1 MARKELSYEEK
12 LERYEA
18 LRAVQEAFPNTLGG
32 FLLFVQTC
40 LSELVRGSPDLNR
53 IQADICKWLF
63 LGPKYRMV
71 QAQRGQAKTTL
82 TAIYAVFRLIHQPSA
97 RILIFSAGGKMSKE
111 IASFVIQILNG
122 LDFLWMLR
130 ADKMSGDRESVE
142 GYDVHWLFKGVEK
155 SPSIKCLGVD
165 TNAQGSRA
173 DILIADD
180 KQQCRL

>member
-1 MARKELSYEEK
+1 
-12 LERYEA
+12 
-18 LRAVQEAFPNTLGG
+18 
-32 FLLFVQTC
+32 
-40 LSELVRGSPDLNR
+40 
-53 IQADICKWLF
+53 
-63 LGPKYRMV
+63 
-71 QAQRGQAKTTL
+71 
-82 TAIYAVFRLIHQPSA
+82 
-97 RILIFSAGGKMSKE
+97 MSKE

-142 GYDVHWLFKGVEK
+142 GYDVHWFFKGVEK
-155 SPSIKCLGVD
+155 SPSVKCLGID